1 MRDILF
7 YIHFLGISNKTVADG
22 ASKGRSLLEISNRER
37 QLTKIPGWSLYPGT
51 YSRNRFT

>member
-37 QLTKIPGWSLYPGT
+37 QLIKIPGWSLYPGT